1 MGQEV
6 QLWLNIIVLLCLLA
20 NTLYTWITIRHKANK
35 AAIDEL
41 SAEVNTLKTSVS
53 VLEDHRKTAPT
64 HTDMGNLYNRVNEV
78 NGKLENVTG
87 SLDGIKTQLSLITE
101 YLISGGK
108 R

>member
-1 MGQEV
+1 MGELL

-20 NTLYTWITIRHKANK
+20 NTFYTWITIRNKANK

-41 SAEVNTLKTSVS
+41 SVEVSTLKTSVK
-53 VLEDHRKTAPT
+53 VLENHRENAPT
-64 HTDMGNLYNRVNEV
+64 HTDMGGLYNRVNEV

-101 YLISGGK
+101 HLIRGGK
-108 R
+108 Q